1 MLVEGGWTLPATGD
15 KRRVSDRVTVPKAKT
30 LGPATVPLPQDH
42 AKQRRFV
49 LRGQRPHSR
58 PLVRR
63 WPMLSPDNRICSEQV
78 RRSSFPPA
86 QRPPRPNHR
95 GSLLAARSGSVAK
108 MKSAATLGLIP
119 AAGAH
124 LLLGLVHAASARPPA
139 HVC

>member
-30 LGPATVPLPQDH
+30 LGPATVPYPRTMPNSGVMSSDVPSPGSTMADAQPRRQNM
-42 AKQRRFV
+42 QRA
-49 LRGQRPHSR
+49 G
-58 PLVRR
+58 
-63 WPMLSPDNRICSEQV
+63 

-86 QRPPRPNHR
+86 QGPPRPNHQ
-95 GSLLAARSGSVAK
+95 GSLLAARSGWEAK
-108 MKSAATLGLIP
+108 MKSAATLTLIP

-124 LLLGLVHAASARPPA
+124 LLLGLVHAARARPTPPP